1 MPAYTQE
8 MAQKYYDGL
17 PAGEK
22 QKVDAIG
29 GPSVQWFT
37 NAVQAGVPDAVQATG
52 SSKSVYTGEGDTGS
66 YADWGDAAEASE
78 WYGKR
83 KPTPA
88 ELRKWAADQ
97 HAKYVAGDKNSQDE
111 DYERFD
117 DRTLAGWINEKWD
130 VGKGGFYSPNG
141 ERIGKPPDVDSKG
154 VNAYGE
160 TVGGA
165 GGGAG
170 GGAANKPPP
179 EPVKVGNQ
187 LSLTG
192 NPMQDMLLT
201 QFNQG
206 QNNTFDK
213 GNNIFGLGEDR
224 AVGGTGA
231 NADKQSQIQGQSL
244 TGGGVWWG
252 QGADAFGGWNAAE
265 DKQLAG
271 TQATGEQNQAQKQY
285 DPNAVKAADNSV
297 KLPSPTQPTQT
308 TSKPVD
314 PRRPTSPTTTYYA
327 GGNMNQKP
335 PDQSRTIAGMMTNS
349 FSGNA

>member
-1 MPAYTQE
+1 MTYEEWEAEAKKAAEKSGQTWHQQNARGDYDKYVWS
-8 MAQKYYDGL
+8 AQNPNDANQQFKGSYSGSGEFNGYDANYGARKMQKPGPNATPDEIRKYSWDQGWGTDDLGMVDNATIAQWIKDG
-17 PAGEK
+17 K
-22 QKVDAIG
+22 WDA
-29 GPSVQWFT
+29 
-37 NAVQAGVPDAVQATG
+37 QAGRFKND
-52 SSKSVYTGEGDTGS
+52 YGD
-66 YADWGDAAEASE
+66 YVD
-78 WYGKR
+78 
-83 KPTPA
+83 KPTEDGPNSAGRQALFNSGNYANPDLVPA
-88 ELRKWAADQ
+88 Q
-97 HAKYVAGDKNSQDE
+97 
-111 DYERFD
+111 
-117 DRTLAGWINEKWD
+117 
-130 VGKGGFYSPNG
+130 
-141 ERIGKPPDVDSKG
+141 
-154 VNAYGE
+154 
-160 TVGGA
+160 A

-170 GGAANKPPP
+170 GPGGGANKPPP
-179 EPVKVGNQ
+179 DPVKVGNQ

-192 NPMQDMLLT
+192 NPMQDMLIT

-252 QGADAFGGWNAAE
+252 QGTDAFGGWNAAE

-271 TQATGEQNQAQKQY
+271 TKATGEQNQAAQQY
-285 DPNAVKAADNSV
+285 DPNV
-297 KLPSPTQPTQT
+297 KLPSATQPTQT